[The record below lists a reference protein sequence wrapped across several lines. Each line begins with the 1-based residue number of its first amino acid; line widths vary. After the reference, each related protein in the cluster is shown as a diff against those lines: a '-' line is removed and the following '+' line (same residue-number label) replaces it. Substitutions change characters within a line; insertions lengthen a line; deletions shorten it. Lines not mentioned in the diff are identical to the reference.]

1 MHILHSDKHVLH
13 VPGDVMRLG
22 VYRPGRDLPER
33 VDVLREAA
41 LAAGHRQVP
50 ANQHGLAPIAAVHSP
65 EYLDFLAVAHA
76 EWSRLEGASPNVFAN
91 IFPVRDMVGGYP
103 TSIVGRAGYHMHDQL
118 APIGPGTYE
127 AAVASAN
134 LAADAAHRVLAGE
147 PVVYAL
153 CRPSGHHAYRDM
165 GGGAT
170 YLNNAAIAAQY
181 FRRKVQRVALIDVD
195 VHHGNGTQG
204 IFYHRS
210 DVLFV
215 SLHRDP
221 TDYHPYF
228 VGHGHERG
236 AGEGL
241 GYNLN
246 LPLAAGADDTAYLQ
260 ALDQAC
266 RRIERFVPDA
276 LVVSLGLDAHAE
288 DPSMGLGV
296 SHDGFRRIGERLGA
310 LNLPTALIQEG
321 GYNIA
326 TIGRSLGE
334 FLAGFV
340 ARHAVP
346 PGPDAG

>member
-22 VYRPGRDLPER
+22 IYRPGRDLPER
-33 VDVLREAA
+33 VAVLRHAA
-41 LAAGHRQVP
+41 LAAGLRP
-50 ANQHGLAPIAAVHSP
+50 AEAKDHGMAPIAAVHSP

-76 EWSRLEGASPNVFAN
+76 EWSKLDGASDRVFAN
-91 IFPVRDMVGGYP
+91 IFPVRGMVGGYP

-118 APIGPGTYE
+118 APIGPGTFE

-134 LAADAAHRVLAGE
+134 LAADAADRILAGE
-147 PVVYAL
+147 AAVYAL
-153 CRPSGHHAYRDM
+153 CRPSGHHAYGDM

-181 FRRKVQRVALIDVD
+181 LLRRFRRVALIDID

-228 VGHGHERG
+228 VGYGHERG
-236 AGEGL
+236 ADAGL
-241 GYNLN
+241 GYTLN
-246 LPLAAGADDTAYLQ
+246 LPLPAGTGDEAYLA
-260 ALDQAC
+260 ALGTAC
-266 RRIERFVPDA
+266 DRIAAYAPDA
-276 LVVSLGLDAHAE
+276 LVVSLGLDAHRE
-288 DPSMGLGV
+288 DPSLGLGL
-296 SHDGFRRIGERLGA
+296 SHAGFARIGAMLGS
-310 LNLPTALIQEG
+310 LGLPTALIQEG
-321 GYNIA
+321 GYNVAI
-326 TIGRSLGE
+326 IGQSLGA
-334 FLAGFV
+334 FLGGFTGAHSV
-340 ARHAVP
+340 SNEGAR
-346 PGPDAG
+346 

>member
-1 MHILHSDKHVLH
+1 MHLLHSDKHHLH

-33 VDVLREAA
+33 VDVLRAAA
-41 LAAGHRQVP
+41 LAAGLRQVT
-50 ANQHGLAPIAAVHSP
+50 AADHGMAPIAAVHSP

-76 EWSRLEGASPNVFAN
+76 EWSRLNGASSHVFAN

-118 APIGPGTYE
+118 APIGPGTFE

-134 LAADAAHRVLAGE
+134 LAADAAHRLLAGE
-147 PVVYAL
+147 PAVYAL

-170 YLNNAAIAAQY
+170 YLNNAAIAAQVL
-181 FRRKVQRVALIDVD
+181 RRRVDRVALIDID

-204 IFYHRS
+204 IFYARS

-228 VGHGHERG
+228 VGYDHERG

-241 GYNLN
+241 GYTMN
-246 LPLAAGADDTAYLQ
+246 LPLAAGSDDDTYLE
-260 ALDQAC
+260 ALDKAVQ
-266 RRIERFVPDA
+266 RIVRFAPGA

-288 DPSMGLGV
+288 DPSEGLGL
-296 SHDGFRRIGERLGA
+296 SHDGFRRIGASLGG

-321 GYNIA
+321 GYDIANI
-326 TIGRSLGE
+326 GHSLGA
-334 FLAGFV
+334 FLSGFGTAHRPQAGGLAG
-340 ARHAVP
+340 
-346 PGPDAG
+346 